1 QDILPGP
8 NEGGFR
14 PNLGGPAPPV
24 RIFPDTGLP
33 APNGQGI
40 LNPAR
45 FEPEQNAVVTSSPN
59 LQPEDS
65 RSFTAGIVYPPK
77 FIPGF
82 TRSIDLWDIERTGVV
97 VQSQVGD
104 ILQRELDSAAGT
116 GQGLLPGEIVQRDAS
131 GKIQRIFAPF
141 VNSGSFKANG
151 IDFGLQYVLPT

>member
-1 QDILPGP
+1 
-8 NEGGFR
+8 GFR
-14 PNLGGPAPPV
+14 PNLGGPSTPV

-40 LNPAR
+40 LNPSR

-65 RSFTAGIVYPPK
+65 RSFTAGFVYTPK
-77 FIPGF
+77 FVPGL
-82 TRSIDLWDIERTGVV
+82 TLSVDLWDIERTGGVGE
-97 VQSQVGD
+97 SKVGD
-104 ILQRELDSAAGT
+104 ILQRELDGASGT
-116 GQGLLPGEIVQRDAS
+116 GQGLLPGEIVQRDTS

-151 IDFGLQYVLPT
+151 IDFGLQYVYPT